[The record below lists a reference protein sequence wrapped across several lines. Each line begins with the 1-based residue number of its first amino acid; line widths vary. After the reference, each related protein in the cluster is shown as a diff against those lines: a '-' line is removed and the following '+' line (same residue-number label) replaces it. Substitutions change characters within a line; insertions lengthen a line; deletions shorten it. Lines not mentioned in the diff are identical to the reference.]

1 MSHLQIQNK
10 NETTAGKAVSRLKL
24 HWQAKLRSI
33 DSCQNGTCANHYQK
47 TNNEG
52 SGSLRYTIWHF
63 PLHGKMDGNALLTLV
78 VC

>member
-1 MSHLQIQNK
+1 MSHLPIQHK
-10 NETTAGKAVSRLKL
+10 NETTPGKAVS
-24 HWQAKLRSI
+24 WQAKLRSI
-33 DSCQNGTCANHYQK
+33 DSCQNWTCADRYQK

-63 PLHGKMDGNALLTLV
+63 PLHAKMDGNALLTLV